1 MKNRLFDV
9 EIDPKTGCLA
19 ALINPEDEYRM
30 NWCAGEGAWGRI
42 DCRRFADY
50 PARAL
55 FEDVPMV
62 LVSLEQDEAHCR
74 AEYAGGT
81 LHVLV
86 ERFFAENGNLR
97 ERVTAT
103 NTSDVPVV
111 LDADNFGIEFPFPD
125 SYTYAAECLRTHCHT
140 HIWCGGEGA
149 WINAVRM
156 GPFGKSLGLA
166 LVRGAFDRY
175 TQSGCRSNVRGLFS
189 LSPAGAAL
197 LSGESY
203 VWEWELF

>member
-62 LVSLEQDEAHCR
+62 LVSLEQDEAAPNTR
-74 AEYAGGT
+74 AGRSMCSSSGSSPK
-81 LHVLV
+81 
-86 ERFFAENGNLR
+86 
-97 ERVTAT
+97 TAICA
-103 NTSDVPVV
+103 S
-111 LDADNFGIEFPFPD
+111 A
-125 SYTYAAECLRTHCHT
+125 
-140 HIWCGGEGA
+140 
-149 WINAVRM
+149 
-156 GPFGKSLGLA
+156 
-166 LVRGAFDRY
+166 
-175 TQSGCRSNVRGLFS
+175 
-189 LSPAGAAL
+189 
-197 LSGESY
+197 
-203 VWEWELF
+203 